1 MKTNSLEIPKINF
14 DEKGELIIIASES
27 SSKDD
32 FDFFQGKSIIRN
44 NKLKQRF
51 ANSNEWIEFSSTQE
65 MYKILNG
72 IGNIDNF
79 LATFDGEPFEGMT
92 VRLFNPKTK
101 LWSIYWADSNTGI
114 LDKPVIGSFENKVG
128 HFFSTDIYEGKMSY
142 KFLDGMPETKTIQS
156 GVRRCLM
163 IKEKRG
169 NGTGICICLKQL
181 KYLLIFL
188 AIKNNY
194 PN

>member
-1 MKTNSLEIPKINF
+1 MTTGSLEIPKINF

-32 FDFFQGKSIIRN
+32 FDFFEGKSSIRN
-44 NKLKQRF
+44 KKLKQRF
-51 ANSNEWIEFSSTQE
+51 ASSNEWIEFSSTQE

-79 LATFDGEPFEGMT
+79 LATFDGVPFEGMT

-114 LDKPVIGSFENKVG
+114 LDKPVIGSFENRVG
-128 HFFSTDIYEGKMSY
+128 HFFSIDIYEGKNVIQVFRWDARDQNNLVWSQAMSDD
-142 KFLDGMPETKTIQS
+142 KGKTWEWNWYMYMS
-156 GVRRCLM
+156 KTV
-163 IKEKRG
+163 
-169 NGTGICICLKQL
+169 
-181 KYLLIFL
+181 
-188 AIKNNY
+188 
-194 PN
+194 